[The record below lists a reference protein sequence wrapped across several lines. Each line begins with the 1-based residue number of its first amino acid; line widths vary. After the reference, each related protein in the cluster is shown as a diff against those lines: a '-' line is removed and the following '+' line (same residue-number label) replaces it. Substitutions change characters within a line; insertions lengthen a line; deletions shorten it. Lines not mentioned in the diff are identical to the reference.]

1 MNNSTNYNTSLT
13 LRDTSIPSNVIAV
26 STVDI
31 TLPCEVMAVSTVDI
45 PIPSEVMAVSTVDI
59 PIPPSLLAVS
69 TVDSNIPLEEMTTAT
84 GSGSIPN
91 VLPITTPSQQS
102 IPPKTS
108 IINTR
113 ATIIQ
118 QHQKP
123 LTVPI
128 NRHKAQDK
136 DIPSS
141 LISPKDPNPTTMTP
155 NNSKNSVLAVP
166 TVDSTLPI

>member
-1 MNNSTNYNTSLT
+1 MT
-13 LRDTSIPSNVIAV
+13 
-26 STVDI
+26 
-31 TLPCEVMAVSTVDI
+31 
-45 PIPSEVMAVSTVDI
+45 VSTVDI
-59 PIPPSLLAVS
+59 PIPPSVLAVS

-155 NNSKNSVLAVP
+155 NNSKNNVIAVSTVDITLPCEVMAVSTVDIPIPNRVIAVP
-166 TVDSTLPI
+166 TVDITIPSEPTGC